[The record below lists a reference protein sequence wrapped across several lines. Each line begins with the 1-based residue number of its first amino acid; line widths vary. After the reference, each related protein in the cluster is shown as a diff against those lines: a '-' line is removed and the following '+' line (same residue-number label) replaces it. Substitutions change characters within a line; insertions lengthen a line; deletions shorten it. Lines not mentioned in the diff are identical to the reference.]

1 MNKIEISY
9 LQVNKEKDRLN
20 KISEI
25 LSEGVYKYL
34 KERGLLRENLEQKV
48 KIKKLL
54 DGLKNVKIESI
65 SKIDNY

>member
-1 MNKIEISY
+1 MNKIKITY

-20 KISEI
+20 KISKI

-34 KERGLLRENLEQKV
+34 KERGLLRENPEQKV

>member
-25 LSEGVYKYL
+25 LSEGVYIYL
-34 KERGLLRENLEQKV
+34 KKKGLLKENPEQKM

>member
-1 MNKIEISY
+1 MNKIEITY

-34 KERGLLRENLEQKV
+34 KEKGLLKENLEQKV